1 VAIYLLGLS
10 EILESTSAPRS
21 RQDREE
27 RRAHPHLRPGRSVC
41 RSGGQDRLIPSR
53 ADQRRSLRAPTVLAW
68 CLGSWSSPRPTSSS
82 CGTVL
87 AAARSSFNCVPERAI
102 WTGTGLPLRPAISS
116 EMSRSSTRPS
126 VKQTRE
132 LGITDLALR
141 PLCAMHR
148 SQGEDPIDQRVDY
161 FLLATDWS
169 GEPTIRE
176 PDKCAD
182 LRWFPLDALPDPV
195 VPHELQVIE
204 DYRRGIIEPS
214 SSTLATTIA
223 SATTT
228 SMRQQV

>member
-1 VAIYLLGLS
+1 MVPRFMVVPASYVVFMRHRAGRGEVLL
-10 EILESTSAPRS
+10 
-21 RQDREE
+21 Q
-27 RRAHPHLRPGRSVC
+27 
-41 RSGGQDRLIPSR
+41 
-53 ADQRRSLRAPTVLAW
+53 LRA
-68 CLGSWSSPRPTSSS
+68 
-82 CGTVL
+82 GTGYMDGYWAT
-87 AAARSSFNCVPERAI
+87 AAAGHIERD
-102 WTGTGLPLRPAISS
+102 
-116 EMSRSSTRPS
+116 ES
-126 VKQTRE
+126 VFDAAKREANEE

-204 DYRRGIIEPS
+204 DYRRGILEPS